1 MKFKFEGNCLEQEDK
16 ATFTSNIVVNFFII
30 YELDSWPRY
39 LNTDFT
45 VEGCLFGVVKFTKI
59 ADPEKYVY
67 SGYGVGFDTQIEY
80 SLPDGSVGKDAII
93 FGADM
98 SSSVNIDNE
107 IKGILILGKGKPQGL
122 NYQLIAEA
130 LYSV

>member
-1 MKFKFEGNCLEQEDK
+1 MKFKFEGNCLGQEDK
-16 ATFTSNIVVNFFII
+16 ATFTSNIVVNLFII

-39 LNTDFT
+39 LNTDVT
-45 VEGCLFGVVKFTKI
+45 VGGCLFGVVKLTKI

-80 SLPDGSVGKDAII
+80 SLPDGSVGKNVII
-93 FGADM
+93 FEADM
-98 SSSVNIDNE
+98 SLSVNIDNE
-107 IKGILILGKGKPQGL
+107 IKGILVLGKGKPQGL
-122 NYQLIAEA
+122 NYRLVAEA